1 MGDLKKALK
10 PTASTL
16 YGWGVHL
23 KKCEKYE
30 FYGGIAMLKLK
41 KVELRDNQKF
51 SIHDAMVKGKIK
63 PIEMTHELA
72 TLIYAQ
78 LEKSTRAK
86 NYSITNIETILNTG
100 EGRLSYGKG
109 GSTVCTITAKIML
122 NHVVLS
128 NDNGGGIFA
137 TSTQKWFEIV

>member
-1 MGDLKKALK
+1 
-10 PTASTL
+10 
-16 YGWGVHL
+16 
-23 KKCEKYE
+23 
-30 FYGGIAMLKLK
+30 MLKLK

-100 EGRLSYGKG
+100 EGRLSYVKG
-109 GSTVCTITAKIML
+109 GSTVCTITAKILL
-122 NHVVLS
+122 NHIVLS

-137 TSTQKWFEIV
+137 TNTQKWYEIV